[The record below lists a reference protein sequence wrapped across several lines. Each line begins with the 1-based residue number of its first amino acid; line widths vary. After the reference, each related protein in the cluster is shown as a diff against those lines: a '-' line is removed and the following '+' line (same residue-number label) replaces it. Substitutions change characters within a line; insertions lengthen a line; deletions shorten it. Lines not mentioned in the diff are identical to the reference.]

1 MNNMNIPYTEEEWA
15 KIQAYQEARKERLM
29 RERKDLQNRAKS
41 IIQPRR
47 KETAC
52 DFLARSLLEVTP
64 LEFYTS
70 IFRGYLDIP
79 DEMNPGAYTG
89 IVIEKL
95 PKKDNEN
102 KKGPKA
108 HRYSVTDGFVE
119 LLNLIETSDNF
130 CLMSPISYAGKQRK
144 KENARYL
151 FALAI
156 DLDSLLYE
164 KGEPDGAYNLFYQ
177 MAQEILPQPTYLVS
191 SGTGIHVYYVFDE
204 PIPLYRSNVRTLE
217 AVRKQIVKLLWNP
230 YVTADYKKEDIQW
243 ESLWQGFRVVGTKT
257 KSGNICRAFRFG
269 NGDTVS
275 FNYLCS
281 FIDRKSDPKLKP
293 MPKHSYLE
301 MKTKWPDWTKRH
313 FDSNG
318 RPLKHQIKKYWVCD
332 RAVYDWFLN
341 RITKEVQPKH
351 RYHSL
356 MCLAAYALKCDVS
369 YEEFEKDCWDLF
381 DIYEERTID
390 EENHWKKSD
399 VESALKSYKQESL
412 KGISVDAVAAYSGIE
427 IKKNK
432 RNGRKQKVHLE
443 IARSTKKIIKENE
456 GLVEGRPPKKEI
468 VQQWRKEHPNGKK
481 ADCIRDTGL
490 DKKTVYKWWSGEN
503 VKVIQKTPKDNQKQ
517 NQTSQINYDEMV
529 QVFIKDLIEGASA
542 ADIVSKVTDPNA
554 NDKERA
560 AVQSFVE
567 ATQRTI
573 KNILVQ
579 NGKIED
585 DQKNDK
591 KIENATNSTEII

>member
-1 MNNMNIPYTEEEWA
+1 MSTQIPYTEEEWA
-15 KIQAYQEARKERLM
+15 NIQAYQEARKERLM

-41 IIQPRR
+41 IIQPQR

-52 DFLARSLLEVTP
+52 DFLARSLPEVTP

-79 DEMNPGAYTG
+79 DEMTPGAYTG

-102 KKGPKA
+102 KKGPQA
-108 HRYSVTDGFVE
+108 HRYSVTDGLVE

-164 KGEPDGAYNLFYQ
+164 NGEPDGAYNLFYQ
-177 MAQEILPQPTYLVS
+177 MTQEILPQPTYLVS

-432 RNGRKQKVHLE
+432 RNYRKQDQHLK
-443 IARSTKKIIKENE
+443 IARFTRDLNYDDPNGWINKKGAPTKKD
-456 GLVEGRPPKKEI
+456 I
-468 VQQWRKEHPNGKK
+468 VQEWRKTHPNGKK

-490 DKKTVYKWWSGEN
+490 DKKTVYKWWDGGSN
-503 VKVIQKTPKDNQKQ
+503 VTVKPAPTKKSKMTDEQLIQMFISDIMQGLSAEEITDKVVNAVDPQ
-517 NQTSQINYDEMV
+517 SSDEERDRV
-529 QVFIKDLIEGASA
+529 RALIESTKK
-542 ADIVSKVTDPNA
+542 SM
-554 NDKERA
+554 E
-560 AVQSFVE
+560 
-567 ATQRTI
+567 
-573 KNILVQ
+573 NILALT
-579 NGKIED
+579 
-585 DQKNDK
+585 K
-591 KIENATNSTEII
+591 K

>member
-1 MNNMNIPYTEEEWA
+1 MSTQIPYTEEEWA
-15 KIQAYQEARKERLM
+15 NIQAYQEARKERLM

-41 IIQPRR
+41 IIQPQR

-52 DFLARSLLEVTP
+52 DFLARSLPEVTP

-79 DEMNPGAYTG
+79 DEMTPGAYTG

-102 KKGPKA
+102 KKGPQA
-108 HRYSVTDGFVE
+108 HRYSVTDGLVE

-164 KGEPDGAYNLFYQ
+164 NGEPDGAYNLFYQ

-204 PIPLYRSNVRTLE
+204 PIPLYRYNVRTLE

-243 ESLWQGFRVVGTKT
+243 ESLWQGFRVVGTRT
-257 KSGNICRAFRFG
+257 KKGNICRAFRFG

-293 MPKHSYLE
+293 MPKYSYLE
-301 MKTKWPDWTKRH
+301 LKTKWPDWTKRH

-341 RITKEVQPKH
+341 RIKKEVQPKH

-356 MCLAAYALKCDVS
+356 MCLAAYALKCDVA

-399 VESALKSYKQESL
+399 VESALKSYKQETL
-412 KGISVDAVAAYSGIE
+412 KGISVDAIAAYSGIE

-432 RNGRKQKVHLE
+432 RNGRKQKVHLAG
-443 IARSTKKIIKENE
+443 ARAIQDINDKANGTNWRD
-456 GLVEGRPPKKEI
+456 GNGRKPKKDI

-490 DKKTVYKWWSGEN
+490 DKKTVYKWWDGGSN
-503 VKVIQKTPKDNQKQ
+503 VTVKPAPTKKSKMTDEQLIQMFISDIMQGLSAEEITDKVVNAVDPQ
-517 NQTSQINYDEMV
+517 SSDEERDRV
-529 QVFIKDLIEGASA
+529 RALIESTKK
-542 ADIVSKVTDPNA
+542 SM
-554 NDKERA
+554 E
-560 AVQSFVE
+560 
-567 ATQRTI
+567 
-573 KNILVQ
+573 NILALT
-579 NGKIED
+579 
-585 DQKNDK
+585 K
-591 KIENATNSTEII
+591 K

>member
-1 MNNMNIPYTEEEWA
+1 MNTMNIPYTEEEWA

-64 LEFYTS
+64 LEFYSS

-399 VESALKSYKQESL
+399 VESALKSYKQETL

-427 IKKNK
+427 IKKNR
-432 RNGRKQKVHLE
+432 RNGRKQKVHLKM
-443 IARSTKKIIKENE
+443 ARSNLEILNEENGKTLQGRKSKEQ
-456 GLVEGRPPKKEI
+456 I
-468 VQQWRKEHPNGKK
+468 VLQWRKENPQGTKYQCTK
-481 ADCIRDTGL
+481 ETGL
-490 DKKTVYKWWSGEN
+490 SKNTVKKWWNGSPDVTVKPTPSKKTKMTDEQLIQMFIADMMQGLPTDEITN
-503 VKVIQKTPKDNQKQ
+503 KVINAVDPNSSVEERDR
-517 NQTSQINYDEMV
+517 V
-529 QVFIKDLIEGASA
+529 RALIESTKK
-542 ADIVSKVTDPNA
+542 SM
-554 NDKERA
+554 E
-560 AVQSFVE
+560 
-567 ATQRTI
+567 
-573 KNILVQ
+573 NILAFT
-579 NGKIED
+579 
-585 DQKNDK
+585 K
-591 KIENATNSTEII
+591 K

>member
-1 MNNMNIPYTEEEWA
+1 MSTQIPYTEEEWA
-15 KIQAYQEARKERLM
+15 NIQAYQEARKERLM

-41 IIQPRR
+41 IIKPRR

-164 KGEPDGAYNLFYQ
+164 NGEPDGAYNLFYQ
-177 MAQEILPQPTYLVS
+177 MTQEILPQPTYLVS

-432 RNGRKQKVHLE
+432 RNYRKQDQHLK
-443 IARSTKKIIKENE
+443 IARFTRDLNYDDPNGWINKKGAPTKKD
-456 GLVEGRPPKKEI
+456 I
-468 VQQWRKEHPNGKK
+468 VQEWRKTHPNGRK

-490 DKKTVYKWWSGEN
+490 DKKTVYKWWNGGPDVA
-503 VKVIQKTPKDNQKQ
+503 VKPNPPKKPKMTDEQLIQMFISDIMQGLSAEEITDKVVNAVDPQ
-517 NQTSQINYDEMV
+517 SSDEERNRV
-529 QVFIKDLIEGASA
+529 KALIES
-542 ADIVSKVTDPNA
+542 
-554 NDKERA
+554 
-560 AVQSFVE
+560 
-567 ATQRTI
+567 TQ
-573 KNILVQ
+573 KSMQNILNLV
-579 NGKIED
+579 
-585 DQKNDK
+585 K
-591 KIENATNSTEII
+591 K

>member
-1 MNNMNIPYTEEEWA
+1 MSTQIPYTEEEWA
-15 KIQAYQEARKERLM
+15 NIQAYQEARKERLM

-41 IIQPRR
+41 IIQPQR

-52 DFLARSLLEVTP
+52 DFLARSLPEVTP

-102 KKGPKA
+102 KKGPQA
-108 HRYSVTDGFVE
+108 HRYSVTDGFIE
-119 LLNLIETSDNF
+119 LLNLIETSENF
-130 CLMSPISYAGKQRK
+130 CLMSPISYAGKKRT
-144 KENARYL
+144 KEYARYL

-164 KGEPDGAYNLFYQ
+164 KGEPAGAYNLFYQ

-257 KSGNICRAFRFG
+257 KNGNICRAFRFG

-293 MPKHSYLE
+293 MPKYSYLE
-301 MKTKWPDWTKRH
+301 LKTKWPDWTKRH

-318 RPLKHQIKKYWVCD
+318 RPLKHPIKKYWVCD
-332 RAVYDWFLN
+332 RAVYDWFLH

-432 RNGRKQKVHLE
+432 RNYQKQKDHLEEARAIRDIRMHRQGRKWDD
-443 IARSTKKIIKENE
+443 NN
-456 GLVEGRPPKKEI
+456 GRKPKKDI
-468 VQQWRKEHPNGKK
+468 VQQWRKEHPDGRK

-490 DKKTVYKWWSGEN
+490 TKPTVYKWWDGGSDVTVKPAPTKKPKMTDEQLIQMFIADMMQGLPTDEITN
-503 VKVIQKTPKDNQKQ
+503 KVINAVDPN
-517 NQTSQINYDEMV
+517 SSAEERARV
-529 QVFIKDLIEGASA
+529 RALIESTKK
-542 ADIVSKVTDPNA
+542 SM
-554 NDKERA
+554 E
-560 AVQSFVE
+560 
-567 ATQRTI
+567 
-573 KNILVQ
+573 NILALT
-579 NGKIED
+579 
-585 DQKNDK
+585 KN
-591 KIENATNSTEII
+591 

>member
-1 MNNMNIPYTEEEWA
+1 MSTQIPYTEEEWA
-15 KIQAYQEARKERLM
+15 KIQSYQEARKERLQ
-29 RERKDLQNRAKS
+29 RERKDLQDRARS

-52 DFLARSLLEVTP
+52 DFLARSLPEVTP

-130 CLMSPISYAGKQRK
+130 CLIAPISYAGKKRT
-144 KENARYL
+144 KEYARYL

-191 SGTGIHVYYVFDE
+191 SGEGIHVYYVFDE

-230 YVTADYKKEDIQW
+230 YVTADYKDKDIQW

-281 FIDRKSDPKLKP
+281 FIDRKSDPHLKP
-293 MPKHSYLE
+293 MPKYSYLE
-301 MKTKWPDWTKRH
+301 LKTKWPDWTNRH
-313 FDSNG
+313 FDSRG
-318 RPLKHQIKKYWVCD
+318 KPLKHQIKKYWTCD
-332 RAVYDWFLN
+332 RAVYDWYLN
-341 RITKEVQPKH
+341 RISKEVQPGH

-369 YEEFEKDCWDLF
+369 YEEFEKDCWKLF
-381 DIYEERTID
+381 DIYEERTD
-390 EENHWKKSD
+390 KDENHWKKSD
-399 VESALKSYKQESL
+399 VESALKSYKQETL

-432 RNGRKQKVHLE
+432 RNYQKQKDHLEEARAIRDIRMHRQGRKWDD
-443 IARSTKKIIKENE
+443 NN
-456 GLVEGRPPKKEI
+456 GRKPKKDI
-468 VQQWRKEHPNGKK
+468 VQQWRKEHPNGRK

-490 DKKTVYKWWSGEN
+490 DKKTVYKWWDGGSN
-503 VKVIQKTPKDNQKQ
+503 VTVKPAPTKKSKMTDERLIQMFIADMMQGLPTDEITNKVLNAVDPN
-517 NQTSQINYDEMV
+517 SSAEERARV
-529 QVFIKDLIEGASA
+529 RALIESTKK
-542 ADIVSKVTDPNA
+542 SM
-554 NDKERA
+554 E
-560 AVQSFVE
+560 
-567 ATQRTI
+567 
-573 KNILVQ
+573 NILALT
-579 NGKIED
+579 
-585 DQKNDK
+585 K
-591 KIENATNSTEII
+591 K